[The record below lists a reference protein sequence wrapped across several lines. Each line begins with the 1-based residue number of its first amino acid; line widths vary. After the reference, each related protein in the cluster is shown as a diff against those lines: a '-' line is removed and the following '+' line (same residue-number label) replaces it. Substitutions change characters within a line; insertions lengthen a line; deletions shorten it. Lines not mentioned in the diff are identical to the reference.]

1 MPFPTT
7 SLPPSPPSVS
17 PVPDSP
23 NLATNALS
31 PEPSLSPAAAA
42 ATASPTP
49 HDDGHRDTR
58 DHQPIAPA
66 SAPADALSRPFSVAR
81 SDRPPPSSS
90 SSSSRS
96 INHARRYTLSRFPL
110 LRKGSREL
118 ARSPSSSSASKSPAD
133 SLFHPTGAPRPSQSI
148 ARGPELAAARE
159 PAPSTHRDG
168 DVIPQEA
175 TNTSRQS
182 LRLRAQRP
190 DKMHQTS
197 SRLLRM
203 TDDER
208 PYTRVSSI
216 VYYYC

>member
-7 SLPPSPPSVS
+7 SLPPSPSSVS

-23 NLATNALS
+23 NLATPALS
-31 PEPSLSPAAAA
+31 PESSHSPAAAA
-42 ATASPTP
+42 SPTL
-49 HDDGHRDTR
+49 HNDGHRDAR

-66 SAPADALSRPFSVAR
+66 STPADALSHSFSAAR

-118 ARSPSSSSASKSPAD
+118 ARSPSTSSSASKSPAD

-148 ARGPELAAARE
+148 ARGPEFAAARE

-168 DVIPQEA
+168 DVIAQEA
-175 TNTSRQS
+175 TTTTRQP
-182 LRLRAQRP
+182 LRLKAQKP

-208 PYTRVSSI
+208 PYTRVSTI
-216 VYYYC
+216 VYYC